1 MEYNIP
7 KPRPGWETLSGLG
20 NSKLIRS
27 LSIWF
32 FVIPVMA
39 KFTETVPEVI
49 DLGIFQPTL
58 KVQWSLPFS
67 LQVLYLA
74 TLFFTA
80 ANILYLVFAP
90 KIIKD
95 YKSFSDFQEKEGS
108 FEAIKQ
114 MFEPLL
120 NRSDKDY
127 QTMLLKNFFSHVKTD
142 QNFSMNEKQYRRKFD
157 ACNVISTHHSEAF
170 SNIKGAYNVERPLV
184 QISILILY
192 VLGFLCLGWLVV
204 ENIKYVF

>member
-7 KPRPGWETLSGLG
+7 KPKPGWEVLSGVG

-32 FVIPVMA
+32 FVIPILA
-39 KFTETVPEVI
+39 KFTESMPEII
-49 DLGIFQPTL
+49 DLGIFQPTM

-80 ANILYLVFAP
+80 ANILYLVFSP

-95 YKSFSDFQEKEGS
+95 YKSFSEFKEKEGS

-120 NRSDKDY
+120 NRSSEEY
-127 QTMLLKNFFSHVKTD
+127 QAILLQNFFSHVKTD
-142 QNFSMNEKQYRRKFD
+142 QTFPVNEKRFRVKFD
-157 ACNVISTHHSEAF
+157 ACNVISAHHSEAF

-184 QISILILY
+184 QVTILVFYI
-192 VLGFLCLGWLVV
+192 LGFSCLGWLVV

>member
-7 KPRPGWETLSGLG
+7 KPRPGWEVLSGVG

-32 FVIPVMA
+32 FVIPVLA
-39 KFTETVPEVI
+39 KFTENMPEVI
-49 DLGIFQPTL
+49 DLGIFQPTM

-95 YKSFSDFQEKEGS
+95 YSSFSDFQEKEGS

-120 NRSDKDY
+120 NRSSDKY
-127 QTMLLKNFFSHVKTD
+127 QEMLLLNFFSHVKTD
-142 QNFSMNEKQYRRKFD
+142 QTLGVHDKKYRRKFD
-157 ACNVISTHHSEAF
+157 ACNVVGAHHSEAF

-184 QISILILY
+184 QVIIFIFYLF
-192 VLGFLCLGWLVV
+192 GFLCLGWLVF